1 MSIFFTVNQ
10 TATKLN
16 RPKAMYKEI
25 YLVDDEDLVNTVNA
39 IHFRRMGMEDRV
51 KSFTNP
57 ELALDD
63 LRYRD
68 DPKVKTLIL
77 LDINMPEMSGF
88 EFLEFMMLED
98 FPQSNEVLLVT
109 SSESDSDKEEA
120 KKYEKYVKE
129 FITKPLRIEHLED
142 YLQSANK

>member
-1 MSIFFTVNQ
+1 RLAKPKPYQ
-10 TATKLN
+10 LN
-16 RPKAMYKEI
+16 HMYKEI

-39 IHFRRMGMEDRV
+39 IHFRRMGMEDKL

-63 LRYRD
+63 LRFRD
-68 DPKVKTLIL
+68 NPNVKTLIL

-98 FPQSNEVLLVT
+98 FPGTNEVLLVT
-109 SSESDSDKEEA
+109 SSESDEDREEA
-120 KKYEKYVKE
+120 KKYDKYVKE
-129 FITKPLRIEHLED
+129 FITKPLQIEHLEE
-142 YLQSANK
+142 YLQGSFS

>member
-1 MSIFFTVNQ
+1 
-10 TATKLN
+10 
-16 RPKAMYKEI
+16 MYKEI

-39 IHFRRMGMEDRV
+39 IHFRRMGLEERV

-68 DPKVKTLIL
+68 NPNVKTLIL

-98 FPQSNEVLLVT
+98 FPETNEVT
-109 SSESDSDKEEA
+109 SSESEADKEEA
-120 KKYEKYVKE
+120 DKYGKYVKE

>member
-1 MSIFFTVNQ
+1 
-10 TATKLN
+10 
-16 RPKAMYKEI
+16 MYKEI
-25 YLVDDEDLVNTVNA
+25 YLVDDEDLVNTVNS

-88 EFLEFMMLED
+88 EFLEFMMLEE
-98 FPQSNEVLLVT
+98 FPESNEVLLVT
-109 SSESDSDKEEA
+109 SSEAEADKEEA
-120 KKYEKYVKE
+120 DKYTKYVKE

>member
-1 MSIFFTVNQ
+1 
-10 TATKLN
+10 
-16 RPKAMYKEI
+16 MYKEI

-68 DPKVKTLIL
+68 DPKTKTLIL

-98 FPQSNEVLLVT
+98 FPESNEVLLVT
-109 SSESDSDKEEA
+109 SSESDTDKEEA
-120 KKYEKYVKE
+120 EKYGKYVKE
-129 FITKPLRIEHLED
+129 FITKPLKIEHLED
-142 YLQSANK
+142 YLQSYNK

>member
-1 MSIFFTVNQ
+1 
-10 TATKLN
+10 
-16 RPKAMYKEI
+16 MYKEI

-63 LRYRD
+63 LRFRD
-68 DPKVKTLIL
+68 DPKVRTLIL

-88 EFLEFMMLED
+88 EFLEFMTLED
-98 FPQSNEVLLVT
+98 FPESNEVLLVT
-109 SSESDSDKEEA
+109 SSESDADKTEA

-129 FITKPLRIEHLED
+129 FITKPLKIEHLED

>member
-1 MSIFFTVNQ
+1 
-10 TATKLN
+10 
-16 RPKAMYKEI
+16 MYKEI

-39 IHFRRMGMEDRV
+39 IHFRRMGMEERV

-98 FPQSNEVLLVT
+98 FPESNEVLLVT
-109 SSESDSDKEEA
+109 SSEAETDKEEA
-120 KKYEKYVKE
+120 EKYEKYVKE

>member
-1 MSIFFTVNQ
+1 
-10 TATKLN
+10 
-16 RPKAMYKEI
+16 MYKEI
-25 YLVDDEDLVNTVNA
+25 YLVDDEDLVNTVNS
-39 IHFRRMGMEDRV
+39 IHFRRMGMEEKV

-68 DPKVKTLIL
+68 NPNVKTLIL

-98 FPQSNEVLLVT
+98 FPESNEVLLVT
-109 SSESDSDKEEA
+109 SSESEADKEEA
-120 KKYEKYVKE
+120 DKYAKYVKE
-129 FITKPLRIEHLED
+129 FITKPLRIEHLEN

>member
-1 MSIFFTVNQ
+1 M
-10 TATKLN
+10 
-16 RPKAMYKEI
+16 
-25 YLVDDEDLVNTVNA
+25 VDDEDLVNTVNA

-63 LRYRD
+63 LRFREN
-68 DPKVKTLIL
+68 PNTKTLIL

-98 FPQSNEVLLVT
+98 FPETNEVLLVT
-109 SSESDSDKEEA
+109 SSESDADKEEA
-120 KKYEKYVKE
+120 KKYQKYVKE
-129 FITKPLRIEHLED
+129 FITKPLQIAHLED
-142 YLQSANK
+142 YLQSSFK

>member
-1 MSIFFTVNQ
+1 
-10 TATKLN
+10 
-16 RPKAMYKEI
+16 MYKEI

-39 IHFRRMGMEDRV
+39 IHFRRMGMEDKV

-63 LRYRD
+63 LRFRD
-68 DPKVKTLIL
+68 NPNTKTLIL

-98 FPQSNEVLLVT
+98 FPESNEVLLVT
-109 SSESDSDKEEA
+109 SSESDSDKDEA

-129 FITKPLRIEHLED
+129 FITKPLKIEHLED

>member
-1 MSIFFTVNQ
+1 
-10 TATKLN
+10 
-16 RPKAMYKEI
+16 MYKEI
-25 YLVDDEDLVNTVNA
+25 YLVDDEDLVNTVNS
-39 IHFRRMGMEDRV
+39 IHFRRMGMEDKV

-68 DPKVKTLIL
+68 DPTTKTLIL

-98 FPQSNEVLLVT
+98 FPESNEVLLVT
-109 SSESDSDKEEA
+109 SSESDADREEA
-120 KKYEKYVKE
+120 NKYGKYVKE

>member
-1 MSIFFTVNQ
+1 
-10 TATKLN
+10 
-16 RPKAMYKEI
+16 MYKEI

-39 IHFRRMGMEDRV
+39 IHFRKLGLEDRV

-63 LRYRD
+63 LRFRD
-68 DPKVKTLIL
+68 NPNTKTLIL

-88 EFLEFMMLED
+88 EFLEFMALES
-98 FPQSNEVLLVT
+98 FPETNEVLLVT
-109 SSESDSDKEEA
+109 SSESEADRKEAE
-120 KKYEKYVKE
+120 KYKAYVKE

-142 YLQSANK
+142 YLQGSYKAK

>member
-1 MSIFFTVNQ
+1 
-10 TATKLN
+10 
-16 RPKAMYKEI
+16 MYKEI

-63 LRYRD
+63 LRFRD

-98 FPQSNEVLLVT
+98 FPESNEVLLVT
-109 SSESDSDKEEA
+109 SSESDADKEEA
-120 KKYEKYVKE
+120 EKYEKYVKE
-129 FITKPLRIEHLED
+129 FITKPLKIGHLED

>member
-1 MSIFFTVNQ
+1 
-10 TATKLN
+10 
-16 RPKAMYKEI
+16 MYKEI

-63 LRYRD
+63 LRFRN
-68 DPKVKTLIL
+68 DPKTKTLIL

-98 FPQSNEVLLVT
+98 FPESNEVLLVT
-109 SSESDSDKEEA
+109 SSESDADKEEA
-120 KKYEKYVKE
+120 EKYEKYVKE

>member
-1 MSIFFTVNQ
+1 
-10 TATKLN
+10 
-16 RPKAMYKEI
+16 MYKEI
-25 YLVDDEDLVNTVNA
+25 YLVDDEDLVNTVNS

-88 EFLEFMMLED
+88 EFLEFMKLEE
-98 FPQSNEVLLVT
+98 FPESNEVLLVT
-109 SSESDSDKEEA
+109 SSEAEADKEEA
-120 KKYEKYVKE
+120 EKYGKYVKE

-142 YLQSANK
+142 YLQSANR

>member
-1 MSIFFTVNQ
+1 M
-10 TATKLN
+10 
-16 RPKAMYKEI
+16 
-25 YLVDDEDLVNTVNA
+25 VDDEDLVNTVNA

-63 LRYRD
+63 LRFRD

-98 FPQSNEVLLVT
+98 FPESNEVLLVT
-109 SSESDSDKEEA
+109 SSESDADKTEA

-129 FITKPLRIEHLED
+129 FITKPLKIEHLED

>member
-1 MSIFFTVNQ
+1 
-10 TATKLN
+10 
-16 RPKAMYKEI
+16 MYKEI

-39 IHFRRMGMEDRV
+39 IHFRRMGMEDKV

-63 LRYRD
+63 LRFREN
-68 DPKVKTLIL
+68 PNTKTLIL

-88 EFLEFMMLED
+88 EFLEFMMLEN
-98 FPQSNEVLLVT
+98 FPETNEVLLVT
-109 SSESDSDKEEA
+109 SSESDADREEA

-129 FITKPLRIEHLED
+129 FITKPLQIEHLEE
-142 YLQSANK
+142 YLQGSFK

>member
-1 MSIFFTVNQ
+1 
-10 TATKLN
+10 
-16 RPKAMYKEI
+16 MYREI

-39 IHFRRMGMEDRV
+39 IHFRRMGLEDRV

-68 DPKVKTLIL
+68 NKNEKTLIL

-88 EFLEFMMLED
+88 EFLEFMELED
-98 FPQSNEVLLVT
+98 FPETNEVLLVT
-109 SSESDSDKEEA
+109 SSESDSDREEA
-120 KKYEKYVKE
+120 KKYARFVKE

-142 YLQSANK
+142 YLQGSYKK

>member
-1 MSIFFTVNQ
+1 
-10 TATKLN
+10 
-16 RPKAMYKEI
+16 MYKEI

-63 LRYRD
+63 LRFRD
-68 DPKVKTLIL
+68 NPQTKTLIL

-98 FPQSNEVLLVT
+98 FPVTNEVLLVT
-109 SSESDSDKEEA
+109 SSESDADKEEA
-120 KKYEKYVKE
+120 KKYGKYVKE

>member
-1 MSIFFTVNQ
+1 
-10 TATKLN
+10 
-16 RPKAMYKEI
+16 MYKEI

-39 IHFRRMGMEDRV
+39 IHFRRMGLEERV

-63 LRYRD
+63 LRFRD
-68 DPKVKTLIL
+68 NPNTKTLIL

-98 FPQSNEVLLVT
+98 FPETNEVLLVT
-109 SSESDSDKEEA
+109 SSESDADKEEA

-129 FITKPLRIEHLED
+129 FITKPLQIGHLED
-142 YLQSANK
+142 YLQGSHPHQNYSS

>member
-1 MSIFFTVNQ
+1 
-10 TATKLN
+10 
-16 RPKAMYKEI
+16 MYKEI

-98 FPQSNEVLLVT
+98 FPESNEVLLVT
-109 SSESDSDKEEA
+109 SSEAETDKEEA
-120 KKYEKYVKE
+120 EKYEKYVKE

>member
-1 MSIFFTVNQ
+1 
-10 TATKLN
+10 
-16 RPKAMYKEI
+16 MYKEI

-57 ELALDD
+57 ELALDN
-63 LRYRD
+63 LRFRD

-98 FPQSNEVLLVT
+98 FPESNEVLLVT
-109 SSESDSDKEEA
+109 SSESDADKEEA
-120 KKYEKYVKE
+120 EKYEKYVKE
-129 FITKPLRIEHLED
+129 FITKPLKIEHLED

>member
-1 MSIFFTVNQ
+1 
-10 TATKLN
+10 
-16 RPKAMYKEI
+16 MYKEI

-68 DPKVKTLIL
+68 EPNTKTLIL

-88 EFLEFMMLED
+88 EFLEFMMLEE
-98 FPQSNEVLLVT
+98 FPESNEVLLVT
-109 SSESDSDKEEA
+109 SSESDADKEEA
-120 KKYEKYVKE
+120 EKYGKYVKE
-129 FITKPLRIEHLED
+129 FITKPLKIEHLED
-142 YLQSANK
+142 YLQSYNK

>member
-1 MSIFFTVNQ
+1 
-10 TATKLN
+10 
-16 RPKAMYKEI
+16 MYKEI

-63 LRYRD
+63 LRFREN
-68 DPKVKTLIL
+68 PNTKTLIL

-98 FPQSNEVLLVT
+98 FPETNEVLLVT
-109 SSESDSDKEEA
+109 SSESDADKEEA

-129 FITKPLRIEHLED
+129 FITKPLQIAHLED
-142 YLQSANK
+142 YLQSSYK